1 MRTTDNMWGGLQ
13 SARDFS
19 PARGSHLWTLLYCI
33 TPIAAVV
40 VGSLLLTSC
49 GAGPQRGPSFRVFT
63 DMENQEKYKPQSA
76 SPLFA
81 DGRSNRRPVAGTVA
95 RGHLRDNDIMNTG
108 FTPAGL
114 YTGTNPVAIDAEL
127 LKTGQARFN
136 VYCTPCHDQTGSGK
150 GIVALRTPAWQPSN
164 LLEDR
169 AKNLADGDIFDT
181 ITNGRRSMPA
191 YKYQVQSIR
200 DRWAIVAYVRALQRA
215 GSGTLEDVPENLKA
229 ELK

>member
-1 MRTTDNMWGGLQ
+1 MIRMNDK
-13 SARDFS
+13 
-19 PARGSHLWTLLYCI
+19 LWTLAYCI
-33 TPIAAVV
+33 VPLAFAIGAA
-40 VGSLLLTSC
+40 LLLTGC
-49 GAGPQRGPSFRVFT
+49 AGPQRGPSFRVFT
-63 DMENQEKYKPQSA
+63 DMEHQEKYKPQSE

-81 DGRSNRRPVAGTVA
+81 DGRSNRRPPVGVVA
-95 RGHLRDNDIMNTG
+95 RGHLRDNDILNTG

-114 YTGTNPVAIDAEL
+114 YTGRNPLAIDADL
-127 LKTGQARFN
+127 LKTGQTRFN
-136 VYCTPCHDQTGSGK
+136 TYCTPCHDRTGSGK

-169 AKNLADGDIFDT
+169 VKNFADGNIFDT

-191 YKYQVQSIR
+191 YKYQVQSEK

-215 GSGTLEDVPENLKA
+215 TSGTADDVPQNLRA